1 MNKMQS
7 NKGFTLI
14 EMLVSTAI
22 GAIIVAAL
30 FISFVMF
37 QRTYELQR
45 EMTRNQESGRMTLDF
60 MVEEI
65 RNAGYRDFNKGSP
78 VPINQAIILESPIP
92 NASPGGSLPN
102 DCGEQI
108 SIMYDTVPSQND
120 MSSYNFVRRHV
131 KYYGEKY
138 APGGQ
143 EALSRCR
150 LKRKQSHYAF
160 VGSTSKFSKITG
172 DSKYPCEEETVLDY
186 LYDLSFALSDY
197 KYKHIAGRLHPL
209 KGYYN
214 ESATNRRYAKAECV
228 DDFKKNIACGIYDL
242 RARSIDMQLSIV
254 SGNEINSVPDAD
266 DSPDK
271 GRRFLTHYNATM
283 VLRNL

>member
-1 MNKMQS
+1 M
-7 NKGFTLI
+7 
-14 EMLVSTAI
+14 
-22 GAIIVAAL
+22 
-30 FISFVMF
+30 
-37 QRTYELQR
+37 
-45 EMTRNQESGRMTLDF
+45 
-60 MVEEI
+60 
-65 RNAGYRDFNKGSP
+65 
-78 VPINQAIILESPIP
+78 
-92 NASPGGSLPN
+92 
-102 DCGEQI
+102 
-108 SIMYDTVPSQND
+108 
-120 MSSYNFVRRHV
+120 
-131 KYYGEKY
+131 
-138 APGGQ
+138 
-143 EALSRCR
+143 
-150 LKRKQSHYAF
+150 
-160 VGSTSKFSKITG
+160 
-172 DSKYPCEEETVLDY
+172 
-186 LYDLSFALSDY
+186 YDLSFALSDY